1 MIEKNLS
8 EYLPYV
14 IHGADGMRGDCFEA
28 ALHDFYEGVPYVSP
42 IGVVDI
48 KIKISAAKVGNRVEV
63 KSGAGTIK
71 NNLRGNSFVI
81 YCPIV
86 NLDLPLSRQEA
97 FAIPRKQFIEMLTR
111 AKCYRSIKKTTSGS
125 FTEAIQTFWIHSK
138 NKPNGRKYDLLMDE
152 IYRQEPMTLAELLAL
167 KD

>member
-1 MIEKNLS
+1 MTEKKLN
-8 EYLPYV
+8 EYLPFV

-48 KIKISAAKVGNRVEV
+48 KIKISAAKVGNKVEV

-71 NNLRGNSFVI
+71 NNLRGNSYVI

-97 FAIPRKQFIEMLTR
+97 FAIPRKQFIEILIK
-111 AKCYRSIKKTTSGS
+111 AKCYRAVKKTTSNS
-125 FTEAIQTFWIHSK
+125 KTEAIQTFWIHSK

-152 IYRQEPMTLAELLAL
+152 IYNLEPMTLKELLEL